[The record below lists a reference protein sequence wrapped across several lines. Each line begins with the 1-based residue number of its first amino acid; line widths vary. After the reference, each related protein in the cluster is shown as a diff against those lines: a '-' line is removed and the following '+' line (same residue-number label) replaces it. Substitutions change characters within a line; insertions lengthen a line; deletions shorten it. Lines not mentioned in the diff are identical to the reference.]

1 MIPGG
6 FPPDL
11 RRPSMCEKCV
21 EIDQTIERYR
31 KIQRSIGDPVTIDR
45 AKELIAELEAQKVAL
60 HPEQTE

>member
-1 MIPGG
+1 
-6 FPPDL
+6 
-11 RRPSMCEKCV
+11 MCEKCV